1 MDITKKIPHFFHFC
15 LNPIYKKGPLINYN
29 KLNKYGIWKNNQFIS
44 KGGFGNDKLVPKTT
58 KIKFS
63 KLLKTERMFYC
74 KSVINNFNRDFLKK
88 IKDTSPPKDL
98 FNPPIYYNYY
108 NSKRLQPIHIIKK
121 NKNNGKKNT
130 IIEYKN
136 KDDFFKEN
144 DRMNLLLKQNIF
156 YKLKNS
162 YSFFKNKKYIKSNIV
177 SHIFDQNKKIIKQE
191 PNNSFK
197 FRLKLIKSKS
207 MEELNQNKN

>member
-15 LNPIYKKGPLINYN
+15 LNPIYKNRPLIDYN

-44 KGGFGNDKLVPKTT
+44 KGVFGNDKLVPKTT

-108 NSKRLQPIHIIKK
+108 NSKKLQPINIIKK

-130 IIEYKN
+130 IIEYEN
-136 KDDFFKEN
+136 KDD
-144 DRMNLLLKQNIF
+144 
-156 YKLKNS
+156 
-162 YSFFKNKKYIKSNIV
+162 
-177 SHIFDQNKKIIKQE
+177 
-191 PNNSFK
+191 
-197 FRLKLIKSKS
+197 
-207 MEELNQNKN
+207 